1 MLNFGL
7 RYFTRLPTAS
17 FYSRKIPFGKRP
29 FQHHSDFSQ
38 VILPRIRYGRC
49 SFSSSAY
56 RKSARS
62 VWNSLKI
69 LTKDSP
75 ILVPTAFILMFISSG
90 ILLWTN
96 KYYSDYII
104 GAFHT
109 FPEPVAKQLRKAL
122 FYTNV
127 DFKPGMAMKYY
138 KEAIRIAEELGVDR
152 FSDEMMGIKVQI
164 AILLEKCEKYDKAI
178 EVLEAIRTDNLK
190 WLEVVGFRNGWEARR
205 NKVLQKTVQ
214 ISVKL
219 GDLYSNNYVLEQELA
234 EERLT
239 WAVEQTLKELQR
251 REREGVKEDEGPWF
265 DDDQIGTQF
274 ETLAHLHEEKDRHYL
289 SAPLFLQALNLSPP
303 GSCHTAIL
311 MNNLSSS
318 LAQQIRP
325 ADYLVEEKTRDSL
338 ISNAIAWA
346 ENAIALANKIQ
357 PPERSEECDTC
368 CAVAT
373 HNLGKLAEI
382 RGDLISA
389 KKKYEEAGELSRK
402 IGFKEGIKKAKSALK
417 RIEQEAIEKKQ
428 AKS

>member
-1 MLNFGL
+1 MLNFRP
-7 RYFTRLPTAS
+7 RYFVRPLTATLNA
-17 FYSRKIPFGKRP
+17 RKLIYVG
-29 FQHHSDFSQ
+29 HHSSHLSQ
-38 VILPRIRYGRC
+38 VFNPRTRHDRFN
-49 SFSSSAY
+49 FSSSAHW
-56 RKSARS
+56 KSKRS
-62 VWNSLKI
+62 VWSSLKI
-69 LTKDSP
+69 LAKDSP
-75 ILVPTAFILMFISSG
+75 ILVPVALILMIISSG

-104 GAFHT
+104 GVFHT
-109 FPEPVAKQLRKAL
+109 FPEPVAKQLRKAI

-138 KEAIRIAEELGVDR
+138 KEAIRVAEEHGVDR

-164 AILLEKCEKYDKAI
+164 ALLLEKCEKYDKAV
-178 EVLEAIRTDNLK
+178 EVLESIRSDNLK
-190 WLEVVGFRNGWEARR
+190 WLEVVGLREGWEARR

-274 ETLAHLHEEKDRHYL
+274 ETLAHMHEEKNRHYL

-303 GSCHTAIL
+303 GSCHTTVL

-318 LAQQIRP
+318 LAQQIP
-325 ADYLVEEKTRDSL
+325 PVGYPMEQATRDSL
-338 ISNAIAWA
+338 LSNATAWA
-346 ENAIALANKIQ
+346 ENAIALANKIH
-357 PPERSEECDTC
+357 PPERNEECDTG

-373 HNLGKLAEI
+373 HNLGELAEM
-382 RGDLISA
+382 RGNLADA
-389 KKKYEEAGELSRK
+389 KRKYEEAAQLSRK
-402 IGFKEGIKKAKSALK
+402 IGFKEGIKRATSALNRMENK
-417 RIEQEAIEKKQ
+417 KIEATN
-428 AKS
+428 AKL